1 MRLQLYKSLWGVV
14 RRDGGSKSLS
24 EALAPLRA
32 QGYVGV
38 ECSVRLAYDLD
49 THENEGGVGF
59 AGALAEHGLAW
70 IPILFSSGPVDGW
83 NPHLPGDQ
91 RVPHDGDVASHVRA
105 LREQVSQCQCQ
116 CQWGLSYS
124 GGSLVMRQAEPG
136 TPAETRPERLSRR

>member
-49 THENEGGVGF
+49 T
-59 AGALAEHGLAW
+59 
-70 IPILFSSGPVDGW
+70 
-83 NPHLPGDQ
+83 
-91 RVPHDGDVASHVRA
+91 
-105 LREQVSQCQCQ
+105 
-116 CQWGLSYS
+116 
-124 GGSLVMRQAEPG
+124 
-136 TPAETRPERLSRR
+136 T